1 VPVMWTPLGWPS
13 QVWTEPHGPV
23 TDLARYGLTEVR
35 HAGVANQ
42 QIEHDTVVVHS
53 PPIWNETLAAE
64 TAGRTAV
71 AFTTWETDRLPP
83 EWVPVLNRYDR
94 VLVPSQ
100 FNLDAF
106 VSAGV
111 RAPVYVVP
119 HLVDETFRSAAMP
132 ASDQVPSAVASVD
145 GFVFYAI
152 ATWITRKAL
161 AELVTAYLAAFSVED
176 DVTLL
181 IHTTPVDLIA
191 RGRLGRATA
200 PHPAPLATWFTITRL
215 LAGQRRAPRIVLSTD
230 ALSDEEVHS
239 LHLRGDCFV
248 SLSRGEGWGLGAF
261 DAGGAGNP
269 AIITGWGGSLD
280 YIPDGYPY
288 LVEYDLIP
296 TTVDEPD
303 DWWEPRPGERWA
315 KARVDHAAALMRHVF
330 EHPDEA
336 RRWGAALQSNIV
348 RQFSA
353 PVVRGQ
359 LLSALGISNAARSLQ
374 HIDKICRDATRS
386 RSSQP

>member
-1 VPVMWTPLGWPS
+1 
-13 QVWTEPHGPV
+13 V
-23 TDLARYGLTEVR
+23 TDLAQYGLTEVR
-35 HAGVANQ
+35 HVGVANR
-42 QIEHDTVVVHS
+42 QIEHDTVVVHT
-53 PPIWNETLAAE
+53 PPTWNQPLAAE

-94 VLVPSQ
+94 VLVPSR
-100 FNLDAF
+100 FNLEAF

-119 HLVDETFRSAAMP
+119 HLVDETLRSAAT
-132 ASDQVPSAVASVD
+132 AADDQVPSAVASVD

-181 IHTTPVDLIA
+181 IHTTPVDQIA

-200 PHPAPLATWFTITRL
+200 RHPDPVATWFTISRL
-215 LAGQRRAPRIVLSTD
+215 VAGRRQAPRIVLSTD
-230 ALSDEEVHS
+230 ELSDEEVHC

-261 DAGGAGNP
+261 EAGGAGNP

-288 LVEYDLIP
+288 LVDYDLIP

-303 DWWEPRPGERWA
+303 AWWEPRPGERWA
-315 KARVDHAAALMRHVF
+315 KARIDHAAALMRQVF
-330 EHPDEA
+330 EHPGEA

-348 RQFSA
+348 QKFSA
-353 PVVRGQ
+353 PVVRRQ
-359 LLSALGISNAARSLQ
+359 LLSALGISNPNGAKQAEQAEELRPGTAGESANAT
-374 HIDKICRDATRS
+374 IDTCHRRITAS
-386 RSSQP
+386 